1 MDKDKILEKINN
13 NFNERIT
20 LDDMPEL
27 DLYMDQVIQLFEG
40 KLGNTKRTEEDKV
53 LTKTMINNY
62 AKAKLLMS
70 VKNKRYSKEHLILMS
85 MIYELKGSL
94 SISDIKYVLGD
105 IVAKYE
111 NDEEYDLRGLYNK
124 FLDNNK
130 KDTEVVIKDIKE
142 KLSSVQDDSFEEM
155 SLLVYSFI
163 SISNMYR
170 KVGEMIIDN
179 YFKNIKEES
188 KDEK

>member
-1 MDKDKILEKINN
+1 MDSDKILEKINN
-13 NFNERIT
+13 NFNARIT

-27 DLYMDQVIQLFEG
+27 ELYMDQVIQLFEG

-94 SISDIKYVLGD
+94 SINDIKYVLGN
-105 IVAKYE
+105 IVEKYE
-111 NDEEYDLRGLYNK
+111 SEEEYDLRGLYNK

-130 KDTEVVIKDIKE
+130 KDTEVVIKDIEE
-142 KLSSVQDDSFEEM
+142 KLSSVQDDSFEEI

-170 KVGEMIIDN
+170 KAGEMLIDN
-179 YFKNIKEES
+179 YFKNIKEGSE
-188 KDEK
+188 DEK

>member
-27 DLYMDQVIQLFEG
+27 ELYMDQVIQLFEG

-94 SISDIKYVLGD
+94 SINDIKDVLGN
-105 IVAKYE
+105 IVEKFE

-130 KDTEVVIKDIKE
+130 KDTEVVIRDIEE
-142 KLSSVQDDSFEEM
+142 KLSNVQDDSFEEM

-170 KVGEMIIDN
+170 KAGEMLIDN
-179 YFKNIKEES
+179 YFKNIKEG
-188 KDEK
+188 KNDEK

>member
-13 NFNERIT
+13 NFNARIT

-27 DLYMDQVIQLFEG
+27 ELYMDQVIQLFEG

-70 VKNKRYSKEHLILMS
+70 

-94 SISDIKYVLGD
+94 SINDIKYVLGD
-105 IVAKYE
+105 IVEKYE
-111 NDEEYDLRGLYNK
+111 SDEEYDLRGLYNK

-130 KDTEVVIKDIKE
+130 QDTEVVIKDIEE
-142 KLSSVQDDSFEEM
+142 KLSSVQDDSFEEI

-170 KVGEMIIDN
+170 KAGEMLIDN
-179 YFKNIKEES
+179 YFKNIKEGSE
-188 KDEK
+188 DEK

>member
-13 NFNERIT
+13 NFNARIT

-27 DLYMDQVIQLFEG
+27 ELYMDQVIQLFEG

-94 SISDIKYVLGD
+94 SINDIKYVLGD
-105 IVAKYE
+105 IVEKYE
-111 NDEEYDLRGLYNK
+111 SDEEYDLRGLYNK

-130 KDTEVVIKDIKE
+130 QDTEVVIKDIEE
-142 KLSSVQDDSFEEM
+142 KLSSVQDDSFEEI

-170 KVGEMIIDN
+170 KAGEMLIDN
-179 YFKNIKEES
+179 YFKNIKEGSE
-188 KDEK
+188 DEK